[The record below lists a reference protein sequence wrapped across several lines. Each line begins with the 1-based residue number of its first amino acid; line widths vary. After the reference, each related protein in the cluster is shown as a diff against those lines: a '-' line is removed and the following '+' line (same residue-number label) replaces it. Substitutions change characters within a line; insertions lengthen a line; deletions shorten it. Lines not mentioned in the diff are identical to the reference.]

1 MWSTPSPYGWTVV
14 ELLPLMHRKD
24 HSASVKM
31 GAGQCLHVP
40 LEWWHRP
47 LRTDQGGGNLPFFQY
62 RQETGTHLSVYS
74 LYSHSSIIYL
84 RFYHSSSMVL
94 PTYLPTCY
102 LSSVYHQSTYLS
114 LSAYISKIN
123 SVSRVHSVCPRI
135 PTERGLEG
143 SGGRRKSLLHI
154 PCFLDLTM
162 KPCKYFTSL

>member
-1 MWSTPSPYGWTVV
+1 MDGRWLNYYHSCTEKTTVQVWKWEQDSVYTCLWSDCT
-14 ELLPLMHRKD
+14 D
-24 HSASVKM
+24 HSE
-31 GAGQCLHVP
+31 P
-40 LEWWHRP
+40 
-47 LRTDQGGGNLPFFQY
+47 DQGGGNLPFFQY